1 MQKTKNSLRLAT
13 AGLATVAAL
22 SGIGGAVGAAS
33 AQEEADQDF
42 SHAAASNQADYDLEP
57 YFQTSGTK
65 AKGFA
70 GTVVLKVKN
79 VGSQRYY
86 QDYPLTA
93 FRINVKTDKG
103 PEGVDRL
110 ITPRGM
116 NGAHIFDEGFDP
128 ETSTRTFTVTL
139 SNPIN
144 AGDTATV
151 AALDFGDGNTK
162 EGRLYNYLEVTQTG
176 RHKEDTTTANDE
188 QVDSREHTVTDTG
201 KKNEGLF

>member
-79 VGSQRYY
+79 VGSPQAR
-86 QDYPLTA
+86 A
-93 FRINVKTDKG
+93 
-103 PEGVDRL
+103 
-110 ITPRGM
+110 
-116 NGAHIFDEGFDP
+116 
-128 ETSTRTFTVTL
+128 TR
-139 SNPIN
+139 
-144 AGDTATV
+144 ATRK
-151 AALDFGDGNTK
+151 AP
-162 EGRLYNYLEVTQTG
+162 
-176 RHKEDTTTANDE
+176 
-188 QVDSREHTVTDTG
+188 TG
-201 KKNEGLF
+201 KPVGSLKNFQLSPWGSRPGD